1 MIISG
6 HAAPA
11 VLLHIVCL
19 FMLMKI
25 LLSCSHPAPD
35 VALRFVGVKNLSGFT
50 GKGWVNLEE
59 PFGNIFMYR
68 TLTDTELF
76 RCLPHRRTVLYNII
90 RNLHGSFLNIIFQ
103 KNPPANIVFTMYAGG
118 KSLIHILENMIIH
131 NQRRKYN
138 GNHRQELDQ
147 NVNGRS

>member
-1 MIISG
+1 
-6 HAAPA
+6 
-11 VLLHIVCL
+11 
-19 FMLMKI
+19 
-25 LLSCSHPAPD
+25 
-35 VALRFVGVKNLSGFT
+35 
-50 GKGWVNLEE
+50 
-59 PFGNIFMYR
+59 MYR
-68 TLTDTELF
+68 TLTDPKLL
-76 RCLPHRRTVLYNII
+76 RRLPHSRVILYNII
-90 RNLHGSFLNIIFQ
+90 SNLHGSFLNVIFQ